1 MAETSLLDLVIVR
14 LPGLSSLDRVIL
26 RRYFDREEDLAGGTK
41 KDFERILKHE
51 IREFWNI
58 DRVRAQAGRDAGIAR
73 MRGISWVSCT
83 APEYPPLLRE
93 IYDPPAVL
101 FFRGRLPDPEKPLA
115 AVVGTRRPSSAAAV
129 QAFDICRELGRQG
142 IAVVSGLALGID
154 AAAHRGNLEGGGATV
169 AVLGS
174 GADEIYPSS
183 NRNLAGRILESGGAI
198 LSEYPPGTG
207 PRKWNFPARNR
218 IISALARGILVVEA
232 PEYSGALITARCA
245 LEQNRDLWVASTGA
259 AGAGGCG
266 EFAAGLAIARRA
278 GSIKLA
284 GDGAGIVRTAADI
297 LEEWNWKTEKG
308 EIENLA
314 ESTLKS
320 DGSVPENS
328 GSVFGG
334 KALAASLAKSLDID
348 L

>member
-1 MAETSLLDLVIVR
+1 
-14 LPGLSSLDRVIL
+14 
-26 RRYFDREEDLAGGTK
+26 
-41 KDFERILKHE
+41 
-51 IREFWNI
+51 
-58 DRVRAQAGRDAGIAR
+58 
-73 MRGISWVSCT
+73 VSCVS
-83 APEYPPLLRE
+83 PEYPPLLRE

-115 AVVGTRRPSSAAAV
+115 AVVGTRRPSSAAVA
-129 QAFDICRELGRQG
+129 QAFDICRGLGRRG

-154 AAAHRGNLEGGGATV
+154 AAAHRGNLQGGGATV

-183 NRNLAGRILESGGAI
+183 NRSLAERILESGGAI

-218 IISALARGILVVEA
+218 IISALARGVLIVEA
-232 PEYSGALITARCA
+232 PEHSGARITARRA

-259 AGAGGCG
+259 AAADGRGGA
-266 EFAAGLAIARRA
+266 ALARRA
-278 GSIKLA
+278 GSVKLA
-284 GDGAGIVRTAADI
+284 GDGAGIIGSAADI

-308 EIENLA
+308 EIEGLA
-314 ESTLKS
+314 EAAVKNG
-320 DGSVPENS
+320 GSVPENP
-328 GSVFGG
+328 GGIFAG